1 MSIETTLIELGYSF
15 TTARGN
21 WTLTSADGTRAVT
34 VSPNSPRSGLY
45 HYAVT
50 VLVTREHFAGQP
62 WATTE
67 TRATET
73 STFSGREALELLG
86 A

>member
-1 MSIETTLIELGYSF
+1 MSIETTLLELGYSF

-21 WTLTSADGTRAVT
+21 WTLTSADGTKAVT
-34 VSPNSPRSGLY
+34 VSPNPPRSGLY

-50 VLVTREHFAGQP
+50 VLVPREHFVGRHQF
-62 WATTE
+62 TTE
-67 TRATET
+67 TRAIET
-73 STFSGREALELLG
+73 NTFSGPEALKLLG